1 MTYAPWESL
10 VGHIK
15 NITMKDLKLKYY
27 SPAEDSLEGWE
38 KYSFPIGNGYAG
50 ASVFGGVEKE
60 RLQITTN
67 VFANTFDNGG
77 VSDFAEIYICS
88 DVKEYKNYIREL
100 DIVNGIARSEFTCE
114 NTNVKRTAFYN
125 YPDNVLVYKIT
136 SDKKYDFSVRFVIP
150 FLGAR
155 PTEEGGRTGK
165 IFGEKDCL
173 VMQGSLPSRDLF
185 FEGRIAVLTDGEA
198 KYDGDVVSVKNSRES
213 VILFVFGTSYLLCE
227 ETFKKG
233 VNKAL
238 GENPHDKVVNLMQK
252 AVNLGYDKLYEN
264 HISDFAAKMK
274 RVEFDLNGKSDDR
287 STEELLRSNRQGNYE
302 PYLEELYYQYGRY
315 LLLSS
320 SRKGTPPSSL
330 QGVWTAY
337 DKSPWG
343 SGFWHNINIQ
353 MNYWLAFSANIA
365 ETFEAYVDFNKAYMA
380 SAKENAKEW
389 ISYTN
394 PENYAEDCGWI
405 IATGAFCYEVEG
417 FNPNTHSGPGTGALT
432 TKLFWDYYD
441 FTREENVLK
450 NDVYPVIHGMSR
462 FLTKCVRKYE
472 DGRYLCSYSASPE
485 QILSGW
491 WVDEHKYQQYIQT
504 VGCSF
509 DQQMIYENVRDDLEC
524 SAVLGVSDDLT
535 EKENEQIGFYD
546 SIRIGYNGQIKE
558 YDEEHFYG
566 EFGEA
571 KHRHLSQLVALMPGR
586 TITRNTPRWLDSA
599 KITLEKRGDK
609 STGWALAH
617 RLCSW
622 ARVGDGNHAYSLL
635 QELLKNK
642 THPNLWDVHPPF
654 QIDGNFGA
662 VAGMTEMIVQSH
674 DGAITLLPAL
684 PERWATFVVKGL
696 KARGNFTIDISYKDG
711 VIDFAEIKSCV
722 GGKAYIRCE
731 EFFNVEV
738 RSGGR
743 RIEYS
748 ANEDTI
754 VFDTEKGESYRL
766 TGFKR
771 AERLPIVCNLNA
783 AWEKDGVALSWE
795 ENGLKYAVYR
805 GKDNEKDYRLI
816 GVTSEGRFTD
826 KEYNENA
833 KALLTYKVVAYRGG
847 KHSSR
852 MQGAIAVVNPA
863 TELEKERYKLK
874 FRMNN
879 INLE

>member
-1 MTYAPWESL
+1 MMYAPWESL

-15 NITMKDLKLKYY
+15 NIVMKDLKLKFY

-50 ASVFGGVEKE
+50 ASVFGGIQEE

-77 VSDFAEIYICS
+77 VSDFAEIYINS
-88 DVKEYKNYIREL
+88 NVKEYKNYTREL
-100 DIVNGIARSEFTCE
+100 DIINGIASSEFTYE
-114 NTNVKRTAFYN
+114 DTNVKRMTFYN
-125 YPDNVLVYKIT
+125 YPDNVLVYKII
-136 SDKKYDFSVRFVIP
+136 SDKEIEFSVRLVIP

-155 PTEEGGRTGK
+155 SVERGGRAGEV
-165 IFGEKDCL
+165 FCEKDCL
-173 VMQGSLPSRDLF
+173 VMRGSLPSRELL
-185 FEGRIAVLTDGEA
+185 FEGRLAVITDGTT
-198 KYDGDVVSVKNSRES
+198 KYEGNTVSVKNSRES

-238 GENPHDKVVNLMQK
+238 GANPHDKVIGLLQNVVK
-252 AVNLGYDKLYEN
+252 LGFDGLYEN
-264 HISDFAAKMK
+264 HINDFSEKMK
-274 RVEFDLNGKSDDR
+274 SVEFDLNGKSDYR
-287 STEELLRSNRQGNYE
+287 STEELLKSNRQGNFE

-330 QGVWTAY
+330 QGVWTAH

-353 MNYWLAFSANIA
+353 MNYWLAFSTNIA

-380 SAKENAKEW
+380 SAKENAREW
-389 ISYTN
+389 IKCTN
-394 PENYAEDCGWI
+394 PENYADDCGWI

-441 FTREENVLK
+441 FTRNENVLK

-472 DGRYLCSYSASPE
+472 DGRYLCSFSASPE

-491 WVDEHKYQQYIQT
+491 WVNEHAYQQYIQT

-509 DQQMIYENVRDDLEC
+509 DQQMIYENVKDDLDA
-524 SAVLGVSDDLT
+524 SAVLGATDDLT
-535 EKENEQIGFYD
+535 EKENEQIDFYD
-546 SIRIGYNGQIKE
+546 PIRIGYDGQIKE
-558 YDEEHFYG
+558 YDEERFYG

-571 KHRHLSQLVALMPGR
+571 RHRHLSQLVALMPGR

-599 KITLEKRGDK
+599 KLTLEMRGDK
-609 STGWALAH
+609 STGWALPH
-617 RLCSW
+617 RLCAW
-622 ARVGDGNHAYSLL
+622 ARIGNSHAYSLL
-635 QELLKNK
+635 QELLKNR

-662 VAGMTEMIVQSH
+662 VAGMTEMLVQSH
-674 DGAITLLPAL
+674 DGTITLLPAV
-684 PERWATFVVKGL
+684 PERWANITVKGL
-696 KARGNFTIDISYKDG
+696 KARGNFTIDFSFKDG
-711 VIDFAEIKSCV
+711 IMVFVNITSCV
-722 GGKAYIRCE
+722 GGRVNIRYDG
-731 EFFNVEV
+731 FMDVQVVSDGKNIDFVLD
-738 RSGGR
+738 
-743 RIEYS
+743 
-748 ANEDTI
+748 EDTLA
-754 VFDTEKGESYRL
+754 FDTVKGKSYKI

-771 AERLPIVCNLNA
+771 LETLSIVGNFKAE
-783 AWEKDGVALSWE
+783 WTKSGVALSWE
-795 ENGLKYAVYR
+795 ENGCDYAVYR

-816 GVTSEGRFTD
+816 GVTGKGFFVD
-826 KEYNENA
+826 KEYGDDN
-833 KALLTYKVVAYRGG
+833 KALLTYKIVSYSNGR
-847 KHSSR
+847 HNSR
-852 MQGAIAVVNPA
+852 MQGAVAVVNPS
-863 TELEKERYKLK
+863 TELERERYKLK
-874 FRMNN
+874 FRTNN
-879 INLE
+879 INLV

>member
-1 MTYAPWESL
+1 M
-10 VGHIK
+10 
-15 NITMKDLKLKYY
+15 
-27 SPAEDSLEGWE
+27 
-38 KYSFPIGNGYAG
+38 
-50 ASVFGGVEKE
+50 
-60 RLQITTN
+60 
-67 VFANTFDNGG
+67 
-77 VSDFAEIYICS
+77 
-88 DVKEYKNYIREL
+88 
-100 DIVNGIARSEFTCE
+100 
-114 NTNVKRTAFYN
+114 
-125 YPDNVLVYKIT
+125 VYKIT
-136 SDKKYDFSVRFVIP
+136 SDKEIEFSVQLVIP

-155 PTEEGGRTGK
+155 SIEQGGRTGSVSA
-165 IFGEKDCL
+165 ENDCL
-173 VMQGSLPSRDLF
+173 VMRGSLPSRELF
-185 FEGRIAVLTDGEA
+185 FEGRLTVLTDGDT
-198 KYDGDVVSVKNSRES
+198 KYDGNTVSVEKSRES
-213 VILFVFGTSYLLCE
+213 VILFVFDTSYLLCE

-233 VNKAL
+233 VHKAL
-238 GENPHDKVVNLMQK
+238 GEDPHDK
-252 AVNLGYDKLYEN
+252 AVNLLRNAVKIGYDGLYEN
-264 HISDFAAKMK
+264 HINDFSEIMK
-274 RVEFDLNGKSDDR
+274 RVEFDLNGEQDER
-287 STEELLRSNRQGNYE
+287 STEELLQSNRKGNFE

-330 QGVWTAY
+330 QGVWTAH

-365 ETFEAYVDFNKAYMA
+365 ETFKAYVDFNKAYMA

-394 PENYAEDCGWI
+394 PENYSKDCGWI

-417 FNPNTHSGPGTGALT
+417 FSLYTHSGPGTGALT
-432 TKLFWDYYD
+432 TKLFFDYYD
-441 FTREENVLK
+441 FTRDENILK
-450 NDVYPVIHGMSR
+450 NDVYPVVHGMSK

-524 SAVLGVSDDLT
+524 SVVLGVSDDLT
-535 EKENEQIGFYD
+535 EKEREQIGFYD
-546 SIRIGYNGQIKE
+546 PIRIGHDGQIKE
-558 YDEEHFYG
+558 YDEERFYG
-566 EFGEA
+566 EYGEA

-586 TITRNTPRWLDSA
+586 TITRDTPRWLDSA
-599 KITLEKRGDK
+599 RITLEKRGDK

-662 VAGMTEMIVQSH
+662 VAGMTEMLVQSH

-684 PERWATFVVKGL
+684 PERWKTFSVKGL
-696 KARGNFTIDISYKDG
+696 KARGNFTIDISCKDG
-711 VIDFAEIKSCV
+711 TIDFVDITSCV
-722 GGKAYIRCE
+722 GGRVCIRYKGFQNVSVVLDGE
-731 EFFNVEV
+731 HINFFVTD
-738 RSGGR
+738 
-743 RIEYS
+743 
-748 ANEDTI
+748 DTI
-754 VFDTEKGESYRL
+754 AFETVKGKSYKL
-766 TGFKR
+766 TGFKCVM
-771 AERLPIVCNLNA
+771 LPETVRDLKA
-783 AWEKDGVALSWE
+783 VWTKEGVSLSWQA
-795 ENGLKYAVYR
+795 NGSDYAVYR

-816 GVTSEGRFTD
+816 GVTGEGRFID

>member
-100 DIVNGIARSEFTCE
+100 DIVNGIASSEFTCE

-136 SDKKYDFSVRFVIP
+136 SDKQYDFSIRFVIP

-165 IFGEKDCL
+165 VFGEKECL
-173 VMQGSLPSRDLF
+173 VMQGSLPLRDLL
-185 FEGRIAVLTDGEA
+185 FEGRIAVLTDGSA
-198 KYDGDVVSVKNSRES
+198 KYEGETVTVENGRES

-287 STEELLRSNRQGNYE
+287 STEELLQSNRQGNFE

-330 QGVWTAY
+330 QGVWTAH

-353 MNYWLAFSANIA
+353 MNYWLAFSTNIA

-394 PENYAEDCGWI
+394 PENYSEDCGWI

-441 FTREENVLK
+441 FTRDENVLK

-509 DQQMIYENVRDDLEC
+509 DQQMIYENVRDDLKC

-535 EKENEQIGFYD
+535 EKEREQIDFYD
-546 SIRIGYNGQIKE
+546 PIRIGYDGQIKE

-566 EFGEA
+566 EYGEA

-622 ARVGDGNHAYSLL
+622 ARVGDGDHAYLLL

-674 DGAITLLPAL
+674 DGAITLLPTL
-684 PERWATFVVKGL
+684 PERWKDLRVKGL
-696 KARGNFTIDISYKDG
+696 KARGNFTVDISYKDG
-711 VIDFAEIKSCV
+711 IIDFADIKSCV
-722 GGKAYIRCE
+722 GGKANIRCE
-731 EFFNVEV
+731 EIFNVEV
-738 RSGGR
+738 WSDGRS
-743 RIEYS
+743 IEYS

-754 VFDTEKGESYRL
+754 GFDTEKGKSYRL

-771 AERLPIVCNLNA
+771 AERPAMVCDFKA
-783 AWEKDGVALSWE
+783 AWTKEGVALSWK
-795 ENGLKYAVYR
+795 ENGSDYAVYR
-805 GKDNEKDYRLI
+805 GRDNEKDYRLI
-816 GVTSEGRFTD
+816 GVTSAGRFVD

-847 KHSSR
+847 KHNSR